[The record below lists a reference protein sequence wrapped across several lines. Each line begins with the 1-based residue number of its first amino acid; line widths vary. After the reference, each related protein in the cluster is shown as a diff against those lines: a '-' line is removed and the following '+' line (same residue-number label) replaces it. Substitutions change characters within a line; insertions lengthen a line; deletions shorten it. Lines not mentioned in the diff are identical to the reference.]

1 MIRQFLN
8 WRTLLILAAL
18 AIISGTIYYSQYL
31 AKKIEREEKQR
42 IAEWIE
48 AKKLLTNTTEGQAL
62 ALSDLISN
70 NNDDLP
76 LIATDETGA
85 ILESKNLD
93 STLIAKDST
102 YEKQKL
108 ESFKKFNQP
117 LNYDIDIDS
126 MNLHYKYKV
135 YHGNTKLLNEIKYY
149 PYVQL
154 LIVALFAIVA
164 WSLIKTQFKSTQ
176 NQVWAGM
183 AKETA
188 HQMGTPLTSLQGWME
203 ILRDKPEMK
212 DILPEMEKDVDR
224 LKLVSDRFG
233 KIGSKPV
240 LQSTNLNTQ
249 IEGMVDYIKRRA
261 SGNVKI
267 NFIKPEHEVSALI
280 SPPLFDWVIEN
291 LLKNALDAIEGNGTI
306 TVTLSSEPEKA
317 IVDVTDT
324 GKGISTANLN
334 KVFKPG
340 FTTKKRGWGLGLTLC
355 KRIMEQYHKGNLI
368 VKNTELGKGTT
379 FRVMVSG

>member
-1 MIRQFLN
+1 MMKQFLN

-48 AKKLLTNTTEGQAL
+48 AQKLMTNTTEAQAL
-62 ALSDLISN
+62 ALSNLINN

-76 LIATDETGA
+76 LIATDEHGQ

-93 STLIAKDST
+93 SLKTKTDSS
-102 YEKQKL
+102 YVKQKL
-108 ESFKKFNQP
+108 EAFKKLNTPQ
-117 LNYDIDIDS
+117 NYDIDIDS
-126 MNLHYKYKV
+126 LSLHYKYKV

-149 PYVQL
+149 PYIQL

-203 ILRDKPEMK
+203 ILRDKDGMQ
-212 DILPEMEKDVDR
+212 DILPEMEKDVNR

-233 KIGSKPV
+233 KIGSKPQ
-240 LQSTNLNTQ
+240 LQNTNLNEQ
-249 IEGMVDYIKRRA
+249 IAGMVDYIKRRA
-261 SGNVKI
+261 SGRVTI
-267 NFIKPEHEVSALI
+267 HFEQPEQAVMAMI

-291 LLKNALDAIEGNGTI
+291 LLKNALDAIEGNGSI
-306 TVTLSSEPEKA
+306 MVTLSANPDNA
-317 IVDVTDT
+317 IIDVKDT
-324 GKGISTANLN
+324 GKGISAANLS

-355 KRIMEQYHKGNLI
+355 KRIMEQYHKGSLT
-368 VKNTELGKGTT
+368 VKHTEPGKGTT
-379 FRVMVSG
+379 FRVVVK